1 MDRLTSMEAFVRVVD
16 AGSFTAAARRWGRS
30 KAVVSKYVAALEEH
44 LGVPLLRRTT
54 RSLSLTDA
62 GRGYHARCVDLL
74 GELEA
79 VEAGLRSDHV
89 EPRGLL
95 RVTAPPGFMDRYAR
109 LMTTAFVERYPEITM
124 DLLLTHRMV
133 DLVEEG
139 IDVALRVTVPRD
151 SSLVARR
158 LGPAPLVAVASP
170 AYLAR
175 RGAPRTPGD
184 LRAHACLVDTNFRDR
199 GRWRFRGETVEVDGP
214 FRVNSP
220 TVVRDL
226 AAAGHGVAVVP
237 AFVAAAHLDDGRLVE
252 VLAGE
257 LAFDWAVYAVYPRR
271 RYLARRVRVFI
282 DHLAAALESDAPR

>member
-1 MDRLTSMEAFVRVVD
+1 VDRLTSMEAFVRVVD

>member
-1 MDRLTSMEAFVRVVD
+1 MEAFVRVVD